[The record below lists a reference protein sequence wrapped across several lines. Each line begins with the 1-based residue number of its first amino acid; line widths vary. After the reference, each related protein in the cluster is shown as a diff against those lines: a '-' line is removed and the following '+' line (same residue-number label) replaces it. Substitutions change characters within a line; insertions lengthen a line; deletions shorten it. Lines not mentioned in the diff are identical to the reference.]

1 MSNGKSSVVEE
12 EYDKAIDYFDLA
24 LEAKKDDKE
33 ATNYVLGDEPQYING
48 KKVYHVELWDYVAE
62 DDWWM
67 HQTCFISKDG
77 LE

>member
-1 MSNGKSSVVEE
+1 MMNQKIMTQLMSH
-12 EYDKAIDYFDLA
+12 I
-24 LEAKKDDKE
+24 
-33 ATNYVLGDEPQYING
+33 GDEPQYING